1 MAKKVVAS
9 LQKGAGKNYTKCV
22 KMVKSEKTEAYV
34 FKEEMILN
42 AEVKDFFSKK

>member
-9 LQKGAGKNYTKCV
+9 LQKGAGKNFTKCV

-34 FKEEMILN
+34 FKEVMVLN

>member
-9 LQKGAGKNYTKCV
+9 LQKGAGKNFTKCV
-22 KMVKSEKTEAYV
+22 KMVKSEKTGAYV

-42 AEVKDFFSKK
+42 AEVKDFFNKK